1 MGLFSFFKRS
11 GKRLK
16 SEEPTADDLKK
27 EVADLGLD
35 AEGLDIVI
43 EGDKVKVTGN
53 AVSEEMREKV
63 ILAVGNVDGVA
74 EVEDDAGEANFH
86 TVEKGDTLWG
96 LTRVLTPENRGVK
109 SVHNPCTTRAPP
121 ESKVW

>member
-43 EGDKVKVTGN
+43 EATKSKSRG
-53 AVSEEMREKV
+53 
-63 ILAVGNVDGVA
+63 
-74 EVEDDAGEANFH
+74 
-86 TVEKGDTLWG
+86 TLF
-96 LTRVLTPENRGVK
+96 LRK
-109 SVHNPCTTRAPP
+109 CA
-121 ESKVW
+121 KK